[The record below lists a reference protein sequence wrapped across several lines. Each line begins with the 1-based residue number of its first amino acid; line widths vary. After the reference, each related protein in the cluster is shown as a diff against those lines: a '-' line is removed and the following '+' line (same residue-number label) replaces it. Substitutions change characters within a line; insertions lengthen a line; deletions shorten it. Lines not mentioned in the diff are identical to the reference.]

1 MKKSLENIRYK
12 GLFLAVIKYNSIFQ
26 SKQALS
32 AIAESLITRDAI
44 VELNGE
50 FIDAISLA
58 ENHELVKDEIK
69 QIIQG
74 QMDVDNVY
82 LSKLIPGDQLFY
94 YLSKVSVSPLKQ
106 GKQDKARAWLS
117 KPI

>member
-50 FIDAISLA
+50 FIDAIILA

-74 QMDVDNVY
+74 
-82 LSKLIPGDQLFY
+82 
-94 YLSKVSVSPLKQ
+94 
-106 GKQDKARAWLS
+106 
-117 KPI
+117 